1 LYPPS
6 GAWLVI
12 GVAAYFL
19 LLRRRRA
26 PQHLMFA
33 VSPTYFFENVRE
45 ATMDRKD
52 VQNEGEEDQSNKD

>member
-1 LYPPS
+1 
-6 GAWLVI
+6 
-12 GVAAYFL
+12 
-19 LLRRRRA
+19 
-26 PQHLMFA
+26 MFA